1 MALSHRR
8 GRRTAGAATALAL
21 GASLVTASAAAPAA
35 ADPVP
40 AEPGEL
46 RIHDVQGTTRTSPH
60 AGRAV
65 ADLPGI
71 VTAVNPYGSA
81 RGFWFQDPEGDDDPR
96 TSEGLFVFTGSS
108 TPDVE
113 AGDEV
118 LVSGTVAE
126 YSPGAGLQTITQ
138 LGDASW
144 TVLGGGRDLPE
155 AVGLAPGTVPEAYAP
170 EGGDIGD
177 LPLEP
182 DTYAL
187 DFWAAGEH
195 MRVRIEDA
203 RVVGPTDPY
212 AALWVTTEP
221 GHNPTPRGG
230 TAYGSYAD
238 PNSGRLKIESLLPRD
253 QAPFPQ
259 ADVGD
264 ELAGVTEGPLY
275 YGRYGG
281 YVVKATTM
289 GEHVDNG
296 LPRGTAAEPR
306 DGELSVAT
314 YNVENLSAASD
325 QAAFDRLA
333 EGIADGLGAPDIVAL
348 EEIQDDNGP
357 TDDGTVT
364 AGRTLDRLAEA
375 VAAAGGPDYEWRQID
390 PENNADGGQPGGN
403 IRNAFLFDPESV
415 SFVDRPGGDATTP
428 VEVVEGDGG
437 RAALSVSPGR
447 IEPGDDAWLDSRKP
461 LAGEFEFEGRTVVV
475 VTNHFTSKGGDQP
488 LHGLAQPPERA
499 SEVQRN
505 AQAGL
510 VRAFADEVLDAD
522 PAANVVVAGDLNDF
536 SFSRTLE
543 VLTGDGGLYN
553 PMLDLPEG
561 ERYNYLFDGNSQALD
576 HMLVAPRLSGRT
588 GYEIVRINAEFHD
601 RASDHDPQ
609 ILRFRPLSGSR
620 GTDAREEA
628 HYGRPGRR

>member
-1 MALSHRR
+1 MP
-8 GRRTAGAATALAL
+8 RTAGAATALAL
-21 GASLVTASAAAPAA
+21 GASLITAYAASPAT

-40 AEPGEL
+40 EEAGGL
-46 RIHDVQGTTRTSPH
+46 RIHDVQGTTRTSPYT
-60 AGRAV
+60 GRTV
-65 ADLPGI
+65 ADLPGV

-81 RGFWFQDPEGDDDPR
+81 RGFWFQDPEGDGDPR
-96 TSEGLFVFTGSS
+96 TSEGLFVFTGSG
-108 TPDVE
+108 TPDVA

-118 LVSGTVAE
+118 RVSGTVAE

-144 TVLGGGRDLPE
+144 TVLGADRELPE
-155 AVGLAPGTVPEAYAP
+155 AIGLAPGTVPAAYAP
-170 EGGDIGD
+170 EGDDIGD
-177 LPLEP
+177 LPLDP
-182 DTYAL
+182 GSYAL

-195 MRVRIEDA
+195 MRVRVEDA
-203 RVVGPTDPY
+203 RVVGPTDPFS
-212 AALWVTTEP
+212 ALWVTTEP
-221 GHNPTPRGG
+221 GRNATPRGG

-238 PNSGRLKIESLLPRD
+238 ANSGRLKIESLLPRD
-253 QAPFPQ
+253 QAPFPR

-275 YGRYGG
+275 YSGYGG

-296 LPRGTAAEPR
+296 LPRGTAGGQR

-333 EGIADGLGAPDIVAL
+333 EGIADNLGAPDIVAL

-357 TDDGTVT
+357 ADDGTVT
-364 AGRTLDRLAEA
+364 AGRTLDRLTEA
-375 VAAAGGPDYEWRQID
+375 VSAAGGPDYEWRQID
-390 PENNADGGQPGGN
+390 PEDKADGGQPGGN
-403 IRNAFLFDPESV
+403 IRNAFLFDPGRV
-415 SFVDRPGGDATTP
+415 SFTDRPGGDATTP
-428 VEVVEGDGG
+428 VEVAEGDGG
-437 RAALSVSPGR
+437 RAELSVSPGR
-447 IEPGDDAWLDSRKP
+447 IEPGADAWIDSRKP
-461 LAGEFEFEGRTVVV
+461 LAGEFEFQGRTVVV
-475 VTNHFTSKGGDQP
+475 VTNHFASKGGDQP
-488 LHGLAQPPERA
+488 LHGLAQPPERS

-510 VRAFADEVLDAD
+510 VRAFADDVLEAD

-536 SFSRTLE
+536 WFSPALE
-543 VLTGDGGLYN
+543 ALTEDGGLHN
-553 PMLDLPEG
+553 PMLELPEE

-576 HMLVAPRLSGRT
+576 HILVAPRLARRT
-588 GYEIVRINAEFHD
+588 DYEIVRINAEFHD

-628 HYGRPGRR
+628 HYGRPGRG